1 MVWNWYVELKVET
14 IRWALIL
21 ITYIDSDGNEVM
33 GYSEKE
39 DMEIVPKE
47 DEDTIEDIDKGW
59 DRKYLYDIT
68 TAIKNAG
75 V

>member
-1 MVWNWYVELKVET
+1 MVWNLYVELKVET

-33 GYSEKE
+33 GYNEKE